1 MKKYAQ
7 YMDFLNEIK
16 HHDSVYRAIIWYLND
31 WIHRNIAGEELTIT
45 VNKVDDRYYISLVK
59 EYKTWTWNEF
69 IGLYEENGNFIFE
82 KTTFSKD
89 KADGSEWYPSLAPV
103 SLSIPVKSSGYR
115 VFAKFI
121 KEYYETHKA

>member
-7 YMDFLNEIK
+7 YMDFLIEIK
-16 HHDSVYRAIIWYLND
+16 HHDSVYRAIMWYLND
-31 WIHRNIAGEELTIT
+31 WIYRNIAGEELTIA

-59 EYKTWTWNEF
+59 EYKTWIWDEF

-82 KTTFSKD
+82 KTTFNKE

>member
-16 HHDSVYRAIIWYLND
+16 HHDSVYRAIIWYFED
-31 WIHRNIAGEELTIT
+31 WIKRRDKVT
-45 VNKVDDRYYISLVK
+45 VDVSKSSAYDGYFVEVTTDYES
-59 EYKTWTWNEF
+59 WWNVER
-69 IGLYEENGNFIFE
+69 INMYEENGNFIFE

-89 KADGSEWYPSLAPV
+89 KADGSEWYSSLAPV
-103 SLSIPVKSSGYR
+103 SLSIPVKSSGHR